1 MIYFDHSATTP
12 IHPKVVEKIDYINRE
27 HYANPSSIYTQGRKA
42 KSLIEKARNQ
52 VADSIGAKA
61 EQIFFTSGGT
71 EANNQVL
78 WTKTEDKKKHIIVSS
93 IEHPAILKVLKK
105 IEPYGVTTSLLPVN
119 TDGTVEI
126 DSVTNLI
133 HEDTGLISIMLANN
147 EVGTIQPVQ
156 EIVKIT
162 RSLNIPFHTDAVQTL
177 GKIPVDVN
185 SLGVEY
191 LSLSAHKFY
200 GPKGIG
206 ALFVKSKKMVKSLI
220 VGGEQEYGIRGGTEN
235 IAGIVGMG
243 LAAELATQSQKN
255 CHTQLKDLEKY
266 FLKKLTS
273 NFPDAKRN
281 GSPDNGL
288 PGLISISFP
297 GHKSDIIM
305 AKLDR
310 KNIAVSNGSACN
322 TGNVKP
328 SAVLKEMGIKDDL
341 NLSTVRIS
349 FGQDNNKKEIDL
361 LISALKEII

>member
-12 IHPKVVEKIDYINRE
+12 IHPKVAEKIDYVNRE
-27 HYANPSSIYTQGRKA
+27 HYANPSSIYSQGRKA

-52 VADSIGAKA
+52 VADAIGAEA
-61 EQIFFTSGGT
+61 EQIFFSSGGT

-78 WTKTEDKKKHIIVSS
+78 WTKAGDKKKHIIVSS
-93 IEHPAILKVLKK
+93 IEHPAILNVLKK

-126 DSVTNLI
+126 NFLKNLI
-133 HEDTGLISIMLANN
+133 HENTGLISIMLANN

-206 ALFVKSKKMVKSLI
+206 ALFVKRKKMVKSLI

-243 LAAELATQSQKN
+243 LAAELATQNQKN
-255 CHTQLKDLEKY
+255 CHTRLKNLEEY

-273 NFPDAKRN
+273 NFPNAKRN

-297 GHKSDIIM
+297 GHRSDIIM

-310 KNIAVSNGSACN
+310 KNIAVSNGAACN
-322 TGNVKP
+322 TGNIKP
-328 SAVLKEMGIKDDL
+328 STVLKEMGIKDDL

-349 FGQDNNKKEIDL
+349 FGHNNTKKEIDL
-361 LISALKEII
+361 LISSLKEII

>member
-12 IHPKVVEKIDYINRE
+12 IHPKVVEKIDYVNRE
-27 HYANPSSIYTQGRKA
+27 HYANPSSIYSQGRKA

-52 VADSIGAKA
+52 VADAIGAKA

-78 WTKTEDKKKHIIVSS
+78 WTKAGDKKKHIIVSS
-93 IEHPAILKVLKK
+93 IEHPAILNALKK
-105 IEPYGVTTSLLPVN
+105 IELYGVTTSLLPVN

-126 DSVTNLI
+126 DFLKNLI
-133 HEDTGLISIMLANN
+133 HENTGLISIMLANN

-206 ALFVKSKKMVKSLI
+206 ALFVKRKKMVKSLI

-235 IAGIVGMG
+235 IAGIDGMG
-243 LAAELATQSQKN
+243 LAAELATQNQKN
-255 CHTQLKDLEKY
+255 CHAQLKDLEEY

-273 NFPDAKRN
+273 NFPNAKRN

-297 GHKSDIIM
+297 GQRSDIIM
-305 AKLDR
+305 ANLDR
-310 KNIAVSNGSACN
+310 KNIAVSNGAACN

-328 SAVLKEMGIKDDL
+328 STVLKEMRIKDDL

-349 FGQDNNKKEIDL
+349 FGHNNNKKEIDL